1 MSFIPL
7 LNLVKAE
14 RAFITD
20 TLINDSPLLIG
31 VSLSLGTKYSLEV
44 QVGYEI
50 RSRQSLS
57 SVDELRKYLNV
68 VFGNTLDE
76 EALSQETGIFDYI
89 DTSQAR
95 KRSITK
101 KTFLPLSCSH
111 AKAIVSTD
119 SARLKNHEFHLGSSQ
134 SLDVFIVPN
143 RHYVLSSKNIIINL
157 HEYDY
162 NLGLLIKS
170 FETRYKYQFDRENR
184 LKIISRAKSQ
194 LHPALFG
201 ALKFAI
207 KHKRFPRKSGRNRTD
222 EADIWEFVRHE
233 YVDSPHTA
241 NAVIYEGAI
250 IRQEDIWKQYNET
263 YSKYLI
269 AGICS

>member
-1 MSFIPL
+1 MSIIPL

-14 RAFITD
+14 RTFIID
-20 TLINDSPLLIG
+20 TLIYDSPLLVG
-31 VSLSLGTKYSLEV
+31 VGLSLGTNYCLEI
-44 QVGYEI
+44 QVGNDS
-50 RSRQSLS
+50 RSRQPLS
-57 SVDELRKYLNV
+57 NVDELRRYLNV
-68 VFGNTLDE
+68 ISSDAFDE
-76 EALSQETGIFDYI
+76 EALSQETSIFDYI
-89 DTSQAR
+89 DTSQAK

-111 AKAIVSTD
+111 AKAIVSSD

-143 RHYVLSSKNIIINL
+143 RHHVLSSKNIIVNL
-157 HEYDY
+157 PVYDF
-162 NLGLLIKS
+162 NLSLLLKK
-170 FETRYKYQFDRENR
+170 FETKYKHQFDRVNR
-184 LKIISRAKSQ
+184 LKIISKAKGH

-201 ALKFAI
+201 ALRFSI
-207 KHKRFPRKSGRNRTD
+207 EHKRLPRKCGRNRTD
-222 EADIWEFVRHE
+222 EADMWEFIRHD

-241 NAVIYEGAI
+241 NAVIYEGTM

-269 AGICS
+269 AAIC